1 MSHPDRSG
9 SDEKN
14 PGSPRDP
21 VAENPAAENPPAVEP
36 GSADASPGS
45 AGPPRRHR
53 TRGGRRTGAQA
64 QGDRP
69 AGARDRGD
77 RSAERNREDGPAD
90 EHAREDRPAE
100 AQDRD
105 VPTGEPDR
113 DGRSAAEGARRRPTG
128 EQARRG
134 ADADDAPA
142 SPAESY
148 AAHRRRSAHPK
159 FAEFAGSLSF
169 ELDAFQRTSCQALES
184 GHGVLVCAPTGAGK
198 TVVGEFAVH
207 LALSEGRRCFYTTPI
222 KALSNQKFADL
233 CERYGED
240 AVGLLTGDTS
250 INGDAQVV
258 VMTTE
263 VLRNMLYAG
272 SRGIDQLGYVVMDE
286 VHYLADRFRGAV
298 WEEVILH
305 LPQHVQL
312 ASLSATVSN
321 AEEFGEWLV
330 EVRGDTTVVV
340 DEHRPVPLWQHM
352 QVGSR
357 MFDLFGGETSER
369 ELSLNPRLL
378 RHTQELSRVHS
389 PYGRG
394 RGGPGGGRRKGPRPP
409 RFFAPSRVEVLDSL
423 NSAGLLPAIV
433 FIFSRAGCDA
443 AVSQCMRAGL
453 RLTGEHEVDEIREV
467 IEEHTSSLPEADL
480 SVLGY
485 WEWRDALERGIA
497 AHHAGLLPAFKE
509 TVEELFVRGLVK
521 AVFATET
528 LALGINMPARTV
540 VLERL
545 VKFNGE
551 SHVDLTPGEY
561 TQLTGRAGRR
571 GIDVEGH
578 AVVVWQ
584 PGVDPKQVAGL
595 ASTRTYPLRSSFR
608 PGYNMAVN
616 LVQRVGRDAARDLL
630 EQSFAQFQ
638 ADRSV
643 VGMSRRVDRNADAL
657 EGYAESM
664 TCHLG
669 DFAEYFSL
677 RRRISEREKVLARQ
691 NRASKRAEAAK
702 SLEKLRKGDV
712 IQVPAGRRSG
722 LAVVIDPGLEPMGEP
737 RPLVVTEDRWSGRLS
752 VADFTSPVE
761 ALGRMRLPKHV
772 DTRSPKSRRDLASS
786 LRDTGISV
794 GGGRGGRRSD
804 VGDDAELASLRRAL
818 KAHPCHGC
826 DEREKHAR
834 WAERYERLRS
844 ETEHL
849 RRKVSTTT
857 HSLARAFDRIIGLLA
872 ERDYVTP
879 DDPEQP
885 VTENGRRLTRLYSES
900 DLLAA
905 ECLRAGIWR
914 SLQPAELAAVVSALV
929 YESRREGAVSPPVPS
944 GAVADVLDKT
954 WDVWGELEEDER
966 RHKLD
971 RTREPDA
978 GFAWPVYRW
987 ARGESLERVLT
998 AAESTGH
1005 ELSAGDFVRWCR
1017 QVVDLLDQI
1026 RDVTGKSDPVGS
1038 AAAKAVTAI
1047 RRGVVAA
1054 GAV

>member
-1 MSHPDRSG
+1 MAASRS
-9 SDEKN
+9 N
-14 PGSPRDP
+14 PTKLSP
-21 VAENPAAENPPAVEP
+21 
-36 GSADASPGS
+36 ADAF
-45 AGPPRRHR
+45 
-53 TRGGRRTGAQA
+53 T
-64 QGDRP
+64 
-69 AGARDRGD
+69 
-77 RSAERNREDGPAD
+77 
-90 EHAREDRPAE
+90 
-100 AQDRD
+100 
-105 VPTGEPDR
+105 
-113 DGRSAAEGARRRPTG
+113 
-128 EQARRG
+128 
-134 ADADDAPA
+134 
-142 SPAESY
+142 
-148 AAHRRRSAHPK
+148 AHTRRSAHPAL
-159 FAEFAGSLSF
+159 AEFAGGMSF
-169 ELDAFQRTSCQALES
+169 ELDPFQNTACQALEA
-184 GHGVLVCAPTGAGK
+184 GRGVLVCAPTGAGK

-207 LALSEGRRCFYTTPI
+207 LALKEGRKCFYTTPI
-222 KALSNQKFADL
+222 KALSNQKYADL
-233 CERYGED
+233 CERHGSD

-250 INGDAQVV
+250 INGEAQVV

-272 SRGIDQLGYVVMDE
+272 SRSLDQLGYVVMDE

-305 LPQHVQL
+305 LPEYVQV

-321 AEEFGEWLV
+321 AEEFGEWLQ

-357 MFDLFGGETSER
+357 MFDLFGGETADR
-369 ELSLNPRLL
+369 ELQINPNLL
-378 RHTQELSRVHS
+378 RHTQQLARVHL
-389 PYGRG
+389 PYGGR
-394 RGGPGGGRRKGPRPP
+394 RGGPNAKGKGPRPP
-409 RFFAPSRVEVLDSL
+409 RFSPPSRVEMLTSLDA
-423 NSAGLLPAIV
+423 AGLLPAIV
-433 FIFSRAGCDA
+433 FIFSRNGCDQ
-443 AVSQCMRAGL
+443 AVAQCMRAGL
-453 RLTGEHEVDEIREV
+453 RLTTEAEIDEIREV
-467 IEEHTSSLPEADL
+467 IDEHTANLPESDL
-480 SVLGY
+480 AVLGF
-485 WEWRDALERGIA
+485 WEWREALERGLA

-551 SHVDLTPGEY
+551 SHVDLSPGEY

-571 GIDVEGH
+571 GIDIEGH

-616 LVQRVGRDAARDLL
+616 LVQRVGQDAARELL

-643 VGMSRRVDRNADAL
+643 VGLSRRVDRNSEAL
-657 EGYAESM
+657 TGYAESM
-664 TCHLG
+664 HCHLG
-669 DFAEYFSL
+669 DFEEYFDL
-677 RRRISEREKVLARQ
+677 RRRVSEREKHLARQ
-691 NRASKRAEAAK
+691 NRQSRRAEAAK

-712 IQVPAGRRSG
+712 ISVPAGRRSG

-761 ALGRMRLPKHV
+761 PLGKMKLPKHV
-772 DTRSPKSRRDLASS
+772 DTRSPRSRRDLASS
-786 LRDTGISV
+786 LRNTGLEAS
-794 GGGRGGRRSD
+794 GGRGRRRSD
-804 VGDDAELASLRRAL
+804 ATDDAELATLRRAL

-826 DEREKHAR
+826 DEREGHAR
-834 WAERYERLRS
+834 WAERYERLRG
-844 ETEHL
+844 ENENL
-849 RRKVSTTT
+849 RRKVAATT
-857 HSLARAFDRIIGLLA
+857 HSLARSFDRIVALLT
-872 ERDYVTP
+872 ERDYLPVAGSSEGQVT
-879 DDPEQP
+879 QH
-885 VTENGRRLTRLYSES
+885 GRRLSRLYSES

-905 ECLRAGIWR
+905 ECLRVGTWR
-914 SLQPAELAAVVSALV
+914 GLGPAELAAVVSSLV
-929 YESRREGAVSPPVPS
+929 YESRREGLAPQVPS
-944 GAVADVLDKT
+944 GPVSDALAAT
-954 WDVWGELEEDER
+954 WRLWAELEDDER

-978 GFAWPVYRW
+978 GFAWPVFRW
-987 ARGESLERVLT
+987 ARGESLEKVLT
-998 AAESTGH
+998 AAESSGH

-1017 QVVDLLDQI
+1017 QVIDLLDQV
-1026 RDVTGKSDPVGS
+1026 REVVGVADPVGS
-1038 AAAKAVTAI
+1038 AAAKAVAAI